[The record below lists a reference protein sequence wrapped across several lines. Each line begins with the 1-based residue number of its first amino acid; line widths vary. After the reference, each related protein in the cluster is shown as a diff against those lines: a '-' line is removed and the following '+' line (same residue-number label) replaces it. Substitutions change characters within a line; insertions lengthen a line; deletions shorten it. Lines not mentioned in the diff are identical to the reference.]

1 MQVLAQPFDSAP
13 RLLALDLVGSI
24 AVLSMLPGVAHS
36 RLLMAAADSLMA
48 IVSMWTTVAMLLM
61 YLGIQTGER
70 PKR

>member
-1 MQVLAQPFDSAP
+1 V
-13 RLLALDLVGSI
+13 
-24 AVLSMLPGVAHS
+24 
-36 RLLMAAADSLMA
+36 LMAAADSLMA